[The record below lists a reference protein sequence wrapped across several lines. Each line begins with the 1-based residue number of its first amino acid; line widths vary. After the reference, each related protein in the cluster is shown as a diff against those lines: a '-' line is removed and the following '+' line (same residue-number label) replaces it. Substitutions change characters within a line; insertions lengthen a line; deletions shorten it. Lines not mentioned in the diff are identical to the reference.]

1 MNTMTLIKARSAIVH
16 FLRTPGSHRKRTG
29 ASPYGLLA
37 HTISHRVF
45 RNSHRNFETPGS
57 NLPDTVFRRGKK
69 ISGTLELDHIRLC
82 FCLERWFA
90 VTAVKEAGHEGS
102 MVRSILMAI
111 KHVRHPL
118 RPCPRPC
125 LPSGLMK
132 VPPFD
137 RGHSELPSHLFPKGK
152 HQVWGELPGSF
163 EDLAGFSKDPVRYSI
178 PSIWTCNC
186 LLV

>member
-1 MNTMTLIKARSAIVH
+1 MLTARRQTKSNKGKNALTINEGIMAARPERVAI
-16 FLRTPGSHRKRTG
+16 
-29 ASPYGLLA
+29 SPLGVTCKGGLGK
-37 HTISHRVF
+37 
-45 RNSHRNFETPGS
+45 NCS

-82 FCLERWFA
+82 FCFERWFA

-111 KHVRHPL
+111 KHVRHPP

-137 RGHSELPSHLFPKGK
+137 RDIQSYLAIYLRRESTTFGGVTREFRRFGGIFERP
-152 HQVWGELPGSF
+152 GE
-163 EDLAGFSKDPVRYSI
+163 I
-178 PSIWTCNC
+178 
-186 LLV
+186 

>member
-1 MNTMTLIKARSAIVH
+1 MLPRPCAPCAAAVRIRC
-16 FLRTPGSHRKRTG
+16 P
-29 ASPYGLLA
+29 LLNLA
-37 HTISHRVF
+37 AGDDTISHRVF
-45 RNSHRNFETPGS
+45 RKSHRNFETPG
-57 NLPDTVFRRGKK
+57 NTLPDTVFRRGKK
-69 ISGTLELDHIRLC
+69 ILGTPELDTIRLRFC
-82 FCLERWFA
+82 FVRWIA
-90 VTAVKEAGHEGS
+90 LTAVKEAGYEGS

-152 HQVWGELPGSF
+152 HKVWGQLPGSF
-163 EDLAGFSKDPVRYSI
+163 ERPGEI
-178 PSIWTCNC
+178 
-186 LLV
+186 

>member
-1 MNTMTLIKARSAIVH
+1 MYIPPWPPSS
-16 FLRTPGSHRKRTG
+16 LRD
-29 ASPYGLLA
+29 
-37 HTISHRVF
+37 TISHRVF

-82 FCLERWFA
+82 FCFERWFA

-111 KHVRHPL
+111 KHVRHPP

-137 RGHSELPSHLFPKGK
+137 RDIHSYLAIYFRRESTTFGG
-152 HQVWGELPGSF
+152 VTREFRRFGEIFERPG
-163 EDLAGFSKDPVRYSI
+163 EI
-178 PSIWTCNC
+178 
-186 LLV
+186 